1 MRELLRGLVVDAIA
15 PSWRRTLRVARELA
29 TPPPPGEPDADG
41 GGADPP
47 LRFELFGVDV
57 LLDEHLEPWLLEL
70 NVMPQV
76 DIGGGG
82 VDDLVKRRL
91 FADLWR
97 LVGAAAGARDDDEAT
112 ATRSVAAAAAVDAAC
127 REAAARY
134 GDSRR
139 AASAPRCARALRA
152 SARERRH
159 AGGFERLWPSARECA
174 TARGKL
180 WRRQVPDAVGN
191 EAALPM
197 ADRALCIYELAAAK
211 NSSSPI
217 SER

>member
-1 MRELLRGLVVDAIA
+1 MAELLRGLVVDAIA

-29 TPPPPGEPDADG
+29 AAPPPDEPARAAA
-41 GGADPP
+41 GADPP

-57 LLDEHLEPWLLEL
+57 LLDDALEPWLLEL

-97 LVGAAAGARDDDEAT
+97 LVGAAAGTRDDEDT
-112 ATRSVAAAAAVDAAC
+112 SATRAAADAAC
-127 REAAARY
+127 REAATRQ

-139 AASAPRCARALRA
+139 AASAPRCARALHA

-159 AGGFERLWPSARECA
+159 AGGFERLWPSVRECA
-174 TARGKL
+174 AARGKL

-197 ADRALCIYELAAAK
+197 ADRALCLYELAAAK
-211 NSSSPI
+211 NSSS
-217 SER
+217 S